1 MDVTTR
7 GRKQTY
13 GTKECVSSFK
23 RKSKEFCNITQ
34 LSSTMGN
41 SPSKAIFLAC
51 LLAAAAGDSG
61 VVVSARSTSPNV
73 AFVGKTSTSRSFL
86 SLRGGDDDEN
96 ASSDTSVLDDAPPST
111 EEPSLDEKVYAAM
124 KKLGMNPPS
133 EEEEGDCK
141 DGVCAV
147 PEEQQEEQ
155 QKSSAPPAVVAVN
168 PHEMAS
174 KIAKEFDVDD
184 RLAMAAIGATSSLG
198 ESNQRVYN
206 EQAAKD
212 MIQQELDLIAQI
224 PADAP
229 QVEQLVSEGF
239 DSFMSRRALAFAE
252 QNMDDARAILIAD
265 QMDEEEEQ
273 QQEDEEEEARA
284 QLRAEQ
290 EAQTPDFVQVKSNF
304 DPTAIQSATP
314 TPKAQPAAAQQMPK
328 PADKKSV
335 VFEATTAQIQELVLE
350 SPVPVLLDI
359 YADWCGPC
367 KALTPALEE
376 MAIKSG
382 GVFRL
387 VKVNSDNERP
397 VSGALE
403 ITSLPTVYGIRD
415 GKIVHMFQGMPR
427 DETMMKNFMM
437 GLFGAAPFTPPV
449 TAEETE
455 KYKELSAKL
464 VKTAGAAAFSFSARE
479 RLTDR
484 IQTKLDELVADDSVA
499 DVEGSASLLRTLL
512 NNAITDPYE
521 PKYRKINLANPHI
534 ASKIGGNPECLAI
547 LKSIGFSKSA
557 QGGGLMTIGK
567 GKHIINVAPLVVARD
582 TIDKWIQKNRAEMAA
597 AARKRKD
604 ELDRV
609 KVQAEIEARGEDDD
623 DIEQEEVEAVDPTAC
638 NLKLRL
644 DGKKKVHDITMHQD
658 DPLSKVLEALSVDAG
673 EEEFQ
678 ITCVAKRLV
687 VKSSDK
693 QAMKKTLGEHG
704 LMPKAAIVV
713 KVGVGEKVD
722 ATSLK
727 DRVAEKKSL
736 KKGSHT
742 MQSIGVYAKDDNN
755 KGELIDGGGGV
766 MYEQDVTDDEEEGAE
781 PAAEDKP
788 VEESA
793 DEENTPSEEDKE

>member
-1 MDVTTR
+1 MKARSTICPTS
-7 GRKQTY
+7 Y
-13 GTKECVSSFK
+13 Y
-23 RKSKEFCNITQ
+23 I
-34 LSSTMGN
+34 SSTMGN
-41 SPSKAIFLAC
+41 SPSKAILLAC
-51 LLAAAAGDSG
+51 ILATAANSHGA
-61 VVVSARSTSPNV
+61 VSARTSDSV
-73 AFVGKTSTSRSFL
+73 AFVGKTLTSRSFL

-96 ASSDTSVLDDAPPST
+96 ASAAASSDTSDLGAPAST
-111 EEPSLDEKVYAAM
+111 SNEEPSLDEKVYAAM

-133 EEEEGDCK
+133 SVPEGEEDCK
-141 DGVCAV
+141 DGVCAI
-147 PEEQQEEQ
+147 PEQLQEQP
-155 QKSSAPPAVVAVN
+155 QKSSTPPAVVTVN
-168 PHEMAS
+168 PYELAS
-174 KIAKEFDVDD
+174 KIAKELHVDD
-184 RLAMAAIGATSSLG
+184 RLAMAAIGATSSFG
-198 ESNQRVYN
+198 ESNNRVYN

-229 QVEQLVSEGF
+229 DVEQLVSEGF

-265 QMDEEEEQ
+265 QMDEEEER
-273 QQEDEEEEARA
+273 QQEEDDEEEEQARA

-290 EAQTPDFVQVKSNF
+290 QAQKPDFVEVKSNY
-304 DPTAIQSATP
+304 DPTAIQSAAA
-314 TPKAQPAAAQQMPK
+314 TPKAQPAAQQQQMPK
-328 PADKKSV
+328 PADKKNV

-387 VKVNSDNERP
+387 VKVNTDKERP
-397 VSGALE
+397 VTGALE
-403 ITSLPTVYGIRD
+403 VTSLPTVYGVRD

-437 GLFGAAPFTPPV
+437 GLFGAAPFTPRV
-449 TAEETE
+449 TDEETE

-464 VKTAGAAAFSFSARE
+464 VKTAGAASFSFSARE

-512 NNAITDPYE
+512 NNAITDPYD
-521 PKYRKINLANPHI
+521 PKYRKINLTNQRI
-534 ASKIGGNPECLAI
+534 ASKIGGNSACLAI
-547 LKSIGFSKSA
+547 LKNVGFSKSA
-557 QGGGLMTIGK
+557 GGLTIGK
-567 GKHIINVAPLVVARD
+567 GKKIINVAPLVCARD
-582 TIDKWIQKNRAEMAA
+582 TIEKWIQKNRAEMAA

-609 KVQAEIEARGEDDD
+609 TVQAEIEARGDDEE
-623 DIEQEEVEAVDPTAC
+623 IEQEEEEAVDPTAC

-644 DGKKKVHDITMHQD
+644 DGKKKVHDIIMLQD
-658 DPLSKVLEALSVDAG
+658 DPLSKVLEALSIDAG
-673 EEEFQ
+673 EEEYQ

-713 KVGVGEKVD
+713 KVGGGEKAD

-727 DRVAEKKSL
+727 DRAAKKSL

-781 PAAEDKP
+781 QAAGDKS

-793 DEENTPSEEDKE
+793 DEENTPNERDEE